1 MKVRNRNVTNPS
13 RTILNPYKIINRLE
27 DIRDLD
33 VDGWEEF
40 PEAIDDL
47 IQDIFEQ
54 LDLPG

>member
-1 MKVRNRNVTNPS
+1 MVKDLLTKHGKYYE
-13 RTILNPYKIINRLE
+13 LNPYKIIQRLE

-47 IQDIFEQ
+47 IEDIFKQ
-54 LDLPG
+54 LDLPR